1 MNKKKVFALALAVC
15 MIAILS
21 MSTLAWFNDSEEIK
35 NDFMF
40 DDTDKDGTVD
50 FEVDLFETDDTGE
63 VDGKEYVT
71 VTPNAK
77 LAKDPTVRNEGDY
90 DMYTR
95 VVVTISDAAAWLTA
109 SVKYNLTGDNDDL
122 TILEEMINLHA
133 DWVRFDNP
141 VRDTSADTITYVYY
155 YAHKLLPGAVSGAVS
170 APVFTEVTIPWQ
182 LQTKDLNFG
191 DKAFSITVKADAI
204 QADNIIP
211 ENPIDAGNNAYKAFY
226 YANWAAGNT
235 YQPDP

>member
-21 MSTLAWFNDSEEIK
+21 MSTLAWFNDSEEIV

-40 DDTDKDGTVD
+40 DDSDNDGTVD
-50 FEVDLFETDDTGE
+50 FKVNLFETDATGE
-63 VDGKEYVT
+63 VNGKTYLK

-95 VVVTISDAAAWLTA
+95 VVVTVSDATAWLNA
-109 SVKYNLTGDNDDL
+109 SLKYDLTGNNDDL
-122 TILEEMINLHA
+122 TILEEMIDLNA

-141 VRDTSADTITYVYY
+141 IRDQNANTITYVYY
-155 YAHKLLPGAVSGAVS
+155 YAHKVVPGAVSAK
-170 APVFTEVTIPWQ
+170 VFTEVTIPWQ
-182 LQTKDLNFG
+182 LQTADLTFG
-191 DKAFSITVKADAI
+191 DDAFTITVKADAI

-211 ENPIDAGNNAYKAFY
+211 ENPIAAGNDAYKAFY
-226 YANWAAGNT
+226 YANWTAGNT
-235 YQPDP
+235 YQPNPQGGI

>member
-35 NDFMF
+35 NDFKF
-40 DDTDKDGTVD
+40 DDTDNDGAID
-50 FEVDLFETDDTGE
+50 FEVNLYEMDGTTE
-63 VDGKEYVT
+63 VNGKEYLK

-95 VVVTISDAAAWLTA
+95 VVVTVSNAGAWVAASD
-109 SVKYNLTGDNDDL
+109 KYDLTGNNDDL
-122 TILEEMINLHA
+122 TILEKMIDLHA
-133 DWVRFDNP
+133 DWVRFDDP

-182 LQTKDLNFG
+182 LQTEDPIVSG
-191 DKAFSITVKADAI
+191 KAFSITVKADAI

-211 ENPIDAGNNAYKAFY
+211 ENPIATGNDAYKAFY

-235 YQPDP
+235 YQPEP

>member
-50 FEVDLFETDDTGE
+50 FKVNLFETKGTDE
-63 VDGKEYVT
+63 VDGKTYVK

-109 SVKYNLTGDNDDL
+109 SANYNLTGNNDDL
-122 TILEEMINLHA
+122 TILEKMINLHA
-133 DWVRFDNP
+133 DWVRFGNP
-141 VRDTSADTITYVYY
+141 VQDTNADTITYVYY
-155 YAHKLLPGAVSGAVS
+155 YAHKVLPGAVS

-211 ENPIDAGNNAYKAFY
+211 ENPIADGNDAYKAFY

>member
-21 MSTLAWFNDSEEIK
+21 MSTLAWFNDFEEIK
-35 NDFMF
+35 NDFKF
-40 DDTDKDGTVD
+40 DDTDNDGTVD
-50 FEVDLFETDDTGE
+50 FEVNLFETDDTGE
-63 VDGKEYVT
+63 VNGKTYVK

-95 VVVTISDAAAWLTA
+95 VVVTVSNAGAWVAA
-109 SVKYNLTGDNDDL
+109 SVKYDLTGNDDDL
-122 TILEEMINLHA
+122 TILEKMIDLNPN
-133 DWVRFDNP
+133 WVRFGNP
-141 VRDTSADTITYVYY
+141 VQDTNADTITYVYY
-155 YAHKLLPGAVSGAVS
+155 YAHKVLPGAVS

-182 LQTKDLNFG
+182 LQTEDPIVSG
-191 DKAFSITVKADAI
+191 KAFSITVKADAI

-211 ENPIDAGNNAYKAFY
+211 ENPIDDGNDAYKAFY

>member
-50 FEVDLFETDDTGE
+50 FKVNLFEMNGTTE
-63 VDGKEYVT
+63 VNGKTYAK

-77 LAKDPTVRNEGDY
+77 LAKDPTVKNEGDY
-90 DMYTR
+90 AMYTR
-95 VVVTISDAAAWLTA
+95 VVVTISDADAWLKA
-109 SVKYNLTGDNDDL
+109 SGKYDLPGNDNDL
-122 TILEEMINLHA
+122 TILEKMIDLNA

-141 VRDTSADTITYVYY
+141 VRNVDADTVTYVYY
-155 YAHKLLPGAVSGAVS
+155 YAHKVVPGAVS

-182 LQTKDLNFG
+182 LQTKDPIVSG
-191 DKAFSITVKADAI
+191 KEFSITVKADAI

-211 ENPIDAGNNAYKAFY
+211 ENPIAAGNDAYKAFY

-235 YQPDP
+235 YQPEP